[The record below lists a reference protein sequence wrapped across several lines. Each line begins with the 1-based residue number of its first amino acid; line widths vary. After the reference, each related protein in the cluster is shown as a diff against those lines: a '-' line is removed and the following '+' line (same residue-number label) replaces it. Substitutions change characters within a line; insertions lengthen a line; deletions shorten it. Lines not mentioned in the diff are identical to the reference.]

1 LIVYLIQCTVNS
13 RFYVGKTTRTLQER
27 WLEHIRDAR
36 SCRRPGDLYEDLRR
50 FGADAFTITELGVAY
65 CQRRLNQMERKFI
78 RLHGAAVN
86 GYNKDVAAY
95 GGRPKSKPNRA
106 STLSTEHKRK
116 IADRIRQVHAERK
129 AQGTQVRAEVAA

>member
-1 LIVYLIQCTVNS
+1 LIVYLIQCTLNN

-50 FGADAFTITELGVAY
+50 FGAEAFTITELGVAY

-78 RLHGAAVN
+78 RLHGATVN
-86 GYNKDVAAY
+86 GYNKNVAAH
-95 GGRPKSKPNRA
+95 GGKRKTR
-106 STLSTEHKRK
+106 STTKYTLTSEHKQR
-116 IADRIRQVHAERK
+116 IADRIRQVHSERK
-129 AQGTQVRAEVAA
+129 AQRRVAAL